1 MQISTILAKKG
12 STVFTVKPDQTVR
25 EAVALLVDKR
35 IGAVVVVEM
44 TGRPVGIISERDIVR
59 ELAKK
64 GSTVFTVKPDQSVRE
79 AVALLVD
86 KRIGAVV
93 VVNETGRPVGIVSE
107 RDIIRELAQNE
118 NILNEPVSR
127 VMTIDVIIARPS
139 DDTKAVSKTMT
150 VRRFRHLPVMDH
162 HELVGIVS
170 IGDVVKAQL
179 DEYEGE
185 IETLQTRVEKG

>member
-1 MQISTILAKKG
+1 MQISTILATKG
-12 STVFTVKPDQTVR
+12 STVFTVKPDQTMRDV
-25 EAVALLVDKR
+25 VKLLVDKR
-35 IGAVVVVEM
+35 IGAVVVV
-44 TGRPVGIISERDIVR
+44 D
-59 ELAKK
+59 
-64 GSTVFTVKPDQSVRE
+64 D
-79 AVALLVD
+79 
-86 KRIGAVV
+86 
-93 VVNETGRPVGIVSE
+93 TGRPVGIVSE
-107 RDIIRELAQNE
+107 RDVVNELARNE
-118 NILNEPVSR
+118 HVLNEPVSR
-127 VMTIDVIIARPS
+127 VMTIDVIIARPG

>member
-25 EAVALLVDKR
+25 EAVALLVDQR
-35 IGAVVVVEM
+35 IGAVVVVE
-44 TGRPVGIISERDIVR
+44 V
-59 ELAKK
+59 
-64 GSTVFTVKPDQSVRE
+64 
-79 AVALLVD
+79 
-86 KRIGAVV
+86 
-93 VVNETGRPVGIVSE
+93 TGRPVGIVSE
-107 RDIIRELAQNE
+107 RDVVRELAKNE
-118 NILNEPVSR
+118 NVLNEPISR
-127 VMTIDVIIARPS
+127 VMTSDVIIARPG

-150 VRRFRHLPVMDH
+150 VKRFRHLPVMDH

>member
-12 STVFTVKPDQTVR
+12 STVYTVTPDQSVR
-25 EAVALLVDKR
+25 AAVALLVEKR
-35 IGAVVVVEM
+35 IGAVVVVDD
-44 TGRPVGIISERDIVR
+44 TGRPM
-59 ELAKK
+59 
-64 GSTVFTVKPDQSVRE
+64 
-79 AVALLVD
+79 
-86 KRIGAVV
+86 
-93 VVNETGRPVGIVSE
+93 GIVSE
-107 RDIIRELAQNE
+107 RDVVRELAKNE
-118 NILNEPVSR
+118 NVLNEPIGR
-127 VMTIDVIIARPS
+127 IMTSDVIITYPG

-150 VRRFRHLPVMDH
+150 IKRFRHMPVMDH